1 MPAEPLPLRFEE
13 HLRAT
18 GLLGRAAHVIAAVS
32 GGSDS
37 TALARLLAPL
47 AAREGWALVAVH
59 VRHLLRGPAAEQDA
73 EEAGRLAGALG
84 LPFRAV
90 QADVPAGRG
99 KGESLEAAARRLRYA
114 ALLAAAAP
122 LGPGTLV
129 ATGHTLDDQAE
140 TVLLNLARH
149 AGRNRGGI
157 RERRPDGVV
166 RPLLP
171 FRREEL
177 RSYLRER
184 GIPWREDETN
194 DDLCLAR
201 NRIRHETL
209 PALESVAP
217 GCAERLAR
225 AGLAWSRR
233 LSALDDRI
241 EAALSERQAPLEGP
255 WPRDLFRSL
264 GAPAA
269 CRLLVRA
276 AGRFGAVPGR
286 VQLERTVSRL
296 LADDLFSEGLA
307 GGRIVAELRA
317 VRMTRPARLIP

>member
-37 TALARLLAPL
+37 TALAHLLAPL
-47 AAREGWALVAVH
+47 ATREGWALLAVH
-59 VRHLLRGPAAEQDA
+59 VRHLIRGPAAERDA

-99 KGESLEAAARRLRYA
+99 RGESLEAAARRLRYA
-114 ALLAAAAP
+114 ALLGVAAE
-122 LGPGTLV
+122 LGGTLV

-177 RSYLRER
+177 RSYLRSR

-194 DDLCLAR
+194 DDLRLAR
-201 NRIRHETL
+201 NEIRHKTL
-209 PALESVAP
+209 PALESVFP
-217 GCAERLAR
+217 GCAARLAR

-233 LSALDDRI
+233 LSALDERI

-286 VQLERTVSRL
+286 VQLERAVSRL
-296 LADDLFSEGLA
+296 LAEDLFSEGLA

-317 VRMTRPARLIP
+317 VRMTRPAKLAP